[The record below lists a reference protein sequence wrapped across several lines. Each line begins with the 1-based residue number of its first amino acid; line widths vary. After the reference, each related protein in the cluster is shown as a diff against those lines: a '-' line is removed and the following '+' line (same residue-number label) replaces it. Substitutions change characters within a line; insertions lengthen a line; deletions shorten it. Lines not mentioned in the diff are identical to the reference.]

1 LKEPPKN
8 TPPHQALLLT
18 KPEPSSIPSSMEGSA
33 KSPKSSNKASA
44 EKMRPRLPSD
54 WRLLPDYMQERERL
68 NEELAQEFLERSRK
82 LGISAI

>member
-1 LKEPPKN
+1 
-8 TPPHQALLLT
+8 
-18 KPEPSSIPSSMEGSA
+18 MEGSE

-44 EKMRPRLPSD
+44 EKTRPRLPSD
-54 WRLLPDYMQERERL
+54 WRLWPDYMQERGRL

>member
-1 LKEPPKN
+1 
-8 TPPHQALLLT
+8 
-18 KPEPSSIPSSMEGSA
+18 MEGSA

-44 EKMRPRLPSD
+44 ERTRSRLPND

-68 NEELAQEFLERSRK
+68 NEERAQEFLAESRR

>member
-1 LKEPPKN
+1 
-8 TPPHQALLLT
+8 
-18 KPEPSSIPSSMEGSA
+18 MEGSA

-44 EKMRPRLPSD
+44 EKTRPRLPSD

-68 NEELAQEFLERSRK
+68 NEERTQKALAESRR